1 MIKLEASKTKAVQ
14 RLLLLTIVGAIAIAA
29 YAVVS
34 SKSPENTTVSKYI
47 SNAKDEIVVNEL
59 VETDNDLDMIS
70 SVDEVN
76 DLYKKGRKIEVV
88 ISEDGRTTIKGGE
101 LTTGVTQSFYIEK
114 GSEVIVKVI
123 SDAEDISM
131 FDVDIRLF
139 EVDDE
144 GEVVKPVSLGDRV
157 VREDGFYKMFISS
170 KYAFEVE
177 VVKEVM

>member
-1 MIKLEASKTKAVQ
+1 MIKLEVLKVKVIQ
-14 RLLLLTIVGAIAIAA
+14 RLLLLIFAIAIAVTA
-29 YAVVS
+29 YVIIL
-34 SKSPENTTVSKYI
+34 SKSPENMTIGKYI

-59 VETDNDLDMIS
+59 VETDNDLDMVS

-88 ISEDGRTTIKGGE
+88 ISEDGRIIIKGGE

-139 EVDDE
+139 EVDDD